1 MNNLT
6 DKKYTTPILFLIFNR
21 PDITHRV
28 FEQIKKIKPSHL
40 FIAADGPRP
49 ERPDDLILCQE
60 TRNIVEEIDWDC
72 EVKTLFRN
80 ENLGCGLAVCS
91 AINWFFEQVEEGIIL
106 EDDCMPELSF
116 FDFCSELL
124 GKYKEDDNIFMISG
138 TNMQNGIRRGDA
150 SYYFSNY
157 PIIWGWASWRKA
169 WHTYNFDIPDCGQA
183 FKSGKLDDAFQS
195 NDEKKYWR
203 KKIEKLQS
211 EKKKSTWDYQWFYA
225 VWKNKG
231 VTIVPNTNLII
242 NIGFE
247 NNSTHTFLSDSRR
260 EPSALNPIRFPLIHP
275 TKKINNEADQYTFRN
290 AFSHSISR
298 FYRLIKE
305 NGLFAILKYTIR
317 KFV

>member
-1 MNNLT
+1 MKHLT

-21 PDITHRV
+21 PDVTRRV
-28 FEQIKKIKPSHL
+28 FEQIKKIKPSNL
-40 FIAADGPRP
+40 FIAADGPRS

-80 ENLGCGLAVCS
+80 ENLGCGFAVCS
-91 AINWFFEQVEEGIIL
+91 AISWFFEQVEEGIIL
-106 EDDCMPELSF
+106 EDDCMPESSF
-116 FDFCSELL
+116 FEFCSELL
-124 GKYKEDDNIFMISG
+124 GKYKDDDTIFMISG
-138 TNMQNGIRRGDA
+138 TNMQNGIRRGDS

-157 PIIWGWASWRKA
+157 PITWGWASWRRA
-169 WHTYNFDIPDCGQA
+169 WSRFSYDASDFEQSFN
-183 FKSGKLDDAFQS
+183 SGMLDHAFQS
-195 NDEKKYWR
+195 KKEKFYWKNKIGMVES
-203 KKIEKLQS
+203 KKRNI
-211 EKKKSTWDYQWFYA
+211 WDYQWFYA

-231 VTIVPNTNLII
+231 ITIVPNSNQII

-247 NNSTHTFLSDSRR
+247 NNGTHTFLRDSRR

-275 TKKINNEADQYTFRN
+275 TRKINSEADQYTFTN

-298 FYRLIKE
+298 FYRLFKE